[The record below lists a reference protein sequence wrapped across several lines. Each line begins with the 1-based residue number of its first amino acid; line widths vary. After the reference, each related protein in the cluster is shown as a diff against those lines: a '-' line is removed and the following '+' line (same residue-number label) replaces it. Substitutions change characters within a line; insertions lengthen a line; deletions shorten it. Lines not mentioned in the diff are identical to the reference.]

1 MPDISLTTVV
11 LLCLAALA
19 AGWIDAVVGGGGLLL
34 LPALLL
40 GLPSGTP
47 AAHALGTN
55 KAVAIV
61 GTTGAAV
68 TYARKAPVD
77 VRTAVRIGLAALAGS
92 SGGAFFAAG
101 MSTEVL
107 KPVIMVVLLA
117 VAAFVILRP
126 AFGPAAP
133 QRTGHPPPD
142 PRSEPA
148 RRSRHRLHGPVA
160 PTGSWTTSGPTTTWS
175 PTWWTSPRPTCPR
188 PSPRPRKRPPRW
200 RRSPRNWRTP
210 TRSSCSPPSTTT
222 RSRRVEERHRLALHR
237 VAGPIGLVS
246 YGGLAGGLR
255 AAEHLRQVF
264 AELHAVTVRDTVS
277 FHNAGASFDDGGRL
291 RDPAGPD
298 AAAKTMLD
306 QLVWWGRA
314 LREARERRP
323 YDGA

>member
-1 MPDISLTTVV
+1 MPDISLTAVV

-40 GLPSGTP
+40 GLPAGTP

-92 SGGAFFAAG
+92 SGGAFLAAG

-126 AFGPAAP
+126 AFGTTAPAP
-133 QRTGHPPPD
+133 
-142 PRSEPA
+142 
-148 RRSRHRLHGPVA
+148 GPV
-160 PTGSWTTSGPTTTWS
+160 
-175 PTWWTSPRPTCPR
+175 
-188 PSPRPRKRPPRW
+188 
-200 RRSPRNWRTP
+200 
-210 TRSSCSPPSTTT
+210 
-222 RSRRVEERHRLALHR
+222 SRRRTLA
-237 VAGPIGLVS
+237 AI
-246 YGGLAGGLR
+246 GLAGLGIGFYDGLVGPGTGTFLVL
-255 AAEHLRQVF
+255 ALTALLHLD
-264 AELHAVTVRDTVS
+264 LVTASATAKIVNCCT
-277 FHNAGASFDDGGRL
+277 NAGALAMFAWQGAVLWQLAALMAVFNLAGGTLGAHTALKRGSGFVRVVL
-291 RDPAGPD
+291 LVVVFALV
-298 AAAKTMLD
+298 ANLAYD
-306 QLVWWGRA
+306 QWLA
-314 LREARERRP
+314 
-323 YDGA
+323 